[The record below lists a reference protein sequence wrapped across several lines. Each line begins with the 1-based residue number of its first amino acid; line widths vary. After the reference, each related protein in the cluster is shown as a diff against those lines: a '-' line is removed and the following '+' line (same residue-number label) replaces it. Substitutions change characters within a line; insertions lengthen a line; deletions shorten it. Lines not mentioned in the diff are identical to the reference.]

1 MLLRPA
7 ADSRG
12 RLDVTDEQSIAHALQ
27 ACALHPD
34 SHGGGCGTPLG
45 TLPTQCSSRRGQY
58 RPMRSRRFTW
68 NVVRLMLTL
77 APGTPARPTTWG
89 IQKVSER
96 HPRAYPRCRRR
107 RGEEVSRGTW
117 WGWTLSVQLPSTDLS
132 AHAVRPQNPAPGAPN
147 AWRARKCPRVG
158 RRASAAARRPDRA
171 RGTESRPP
179 AHSARRT
186 AHSRLLRTWMSKTRR
201 RFTWNLVRPHVEH
214 RAEPPTGTGP
224 WGQRAPNVAHGAPLS
239 RSRGP
244 GGRCTSRGTGTC
256 LALDRCVQS
265 RGSRRRPHQGAQVRA
280 AWERGPAPAAPAARR
295 RATPANRG
303 ASPWCESRM
312 RQIHRRRIGG
322 PTDDGHADDRNSAD
336 DPALPLIVDRRSS
349 CRGSPS
355 RSPSGVGDRA
365 RSASDGGGPQALPA
379 SSNTSRRARLE
390 RPRHSVTP
398 ASQQVRLQLLVGSTT
413 DR

>member
-27 ACALHPD
+27 ACALHPG

-117 WGWTLSVQLPSTDLS
+117 WGWTFSVQLPSTDLS
-132 AHAVRPQNPAPGAPN
+132 AHAVRPQNPARGAPN

-158 RRASAAARRPDRA
+158 RRASAATRRPDRA
-171 RGTESRPP
+171 HGTESKPP
-179 AHSARRT
+179 AHSAQRT
-186 AHSRLLRTWMSKTRR
+186 AHSRLLRTWMPKTRR
-201 RFTWNLVRPHVEH
+201 RFTWNLVPHVEH
-214 RAEPPTGTGP
+214 RARPPTGTVP
-224 WGQRAPNVAHGAPLS
+224 WGQGAPNVAPRGTTVAKSGPGRSVHIARNRHMSGPGSMRAVSGFQATTAP
-239 RSRGP
+239 RGP
-244 GGRCTSRGTGTC
+244 STRRVGARTRASGASCAPPCNSGEPRCISVVRDSHATDSPPPHRGPDGRRP
-256 LALDRCVQS
+256 
-265 RGSRRRPHQGAQVRA
+265 RRRPEQ
-280 AWERGPAPAAPAARR
+280 
-295 RATPANRG
+295 
-303 ASPWCESRM
+303 C
-312 RQIHRRRIGG
+312 
-322 PTDDGHADDRNSAD
+322 
-336 DPALPLIVDRRSS
+336 
-349 CRGSPS
+349 
-355 RSPSGVGDRA
+355 
-365 RSASDGGGPQALPA
+365 
-379 SSNTSRRARLE
+379 
-390 RPRHSVTP
+390 
-398 ASQQVRLQLLVGSTT
+398 
-413 DR
+413 